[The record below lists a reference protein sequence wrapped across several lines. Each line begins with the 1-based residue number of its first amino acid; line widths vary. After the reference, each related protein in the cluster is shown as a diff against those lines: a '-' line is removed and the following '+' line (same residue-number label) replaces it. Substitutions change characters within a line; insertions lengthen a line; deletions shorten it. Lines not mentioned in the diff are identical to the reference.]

1 MDAWI
6 IILIVIGA
14 VVLLGLLWLG
24 SRRARGRQLE
34 QKRVEAG
41 ELRTQSVETAERAQV
56 REETARKE
64 AAQAAADREMAEE
77 KARRADEIDPDTDR

>member
-6 IILIVIGA
+6 IAVIVIGA
-14 VVLLGLLWLG
+14 VVLIALVLLGG
-24 SRRARGRQLE
+24 RRARERQLE
-34 QKRVEAG
+34 GKRVEAD
-41 ELRTQSVETAERAQV
+41 ELRTQSEEVAQRAQV

-77 KARRADEIDPDTDR
+77 RARRADEVDPDTDR

>member
-6 IILIVIGA
+6 IVLIVIGA
-14 VVLLGLLWLG
+14 VILIALVLLGG
-24 SRRARGRQLE
+24 RRARERQFE
-34 QKRVEAG
+34 GKRVEAD
-41 ELRTQSVETAERAQV
+41 ELRTQSEEVAQRAQV

-77 KARRADEIDPDTDR
+77 RARRADEIDPDTDR

>member
-6 IILIVIGA
+6 IVLIVIGA
-14 VVLLGLLWLG
+14 VILIALVLLGG
-24 SRRARGRQLE
+24 RRARERQLE
-34 QKRVEAG
+34 GKRVEAD
-41 ELRTQSVETAERAQV
+41 ELRTQSEEVAQRAQV

-77 KARRADEIDPDTDR
+77 RARRADEIDPDTDR

>member
-6 IILIVIGA
+6 IVLIVIGA
-14 VVLLGLLWLG
+14 VVLIALVLLGG
-24 SRRARGRQLE
+24 RRARERQLE
-34 QKRVEAG
+34 GKRVEAD
-41 ELRTQSVETAERAQV
+41 ELRTQSEEVAQRAQV

-77 KARRADEIDPDTDR
+77 RARRADEIDPDTDR

>member
-6 IILIVIGA
+6 IVLIVIGA
-14 VVLLGLLWLG
+14 VVLIALVLLGG
-24 SRRARGRQLE
+24 RRARERQLE
-34 QKRVEAG
+34 GKRVEAD
-41 ELRTQSVETAERAQV
+41 ELRTQSEEVAQRAQV

-77 KARRADEIDPDTDR
+77 RARRADEIDPDADR